1 MLQQQLSQV
10 FLQSF
15 HNWPIYL
22 QVCALHRCFQ
32 HWSQNTLLYLSEQAV
47 YYLYCSF
54 LQTSFVMH
62 VFSIS
67 LSFLSFFRKSQQ
79 WRTFTRRYVLPWKR
93 LSSVLVSFVYS
104 YFFYSFIYTC
114 KLVLE
119 LEMSYFESKYVIHV
133 NRVDLVCVCGGG
145 VCGWIASSINLTRI
159 GTGLISHK
167 LEWDYTLLL
176 PRSYVTE
183 HCRTSVQAKWQY
195 GVHMNR

>member
-15 HNWPIYL
+15 HKFICKSAPYTGVFSIEAKILFCIYL
-22 QVCALHRCFQ
+22 SMQFII
-32 HWSQNTLLYLSEQAV
+32 YIAV
-47 YYLYCSF
+47 F

-104 YFFYSFIYTC
+104 YFFCSFIYTC

-133 NRVDLVCVCGGG
+133 NRIDLVCVCGGG

-167 LEWDYTLLL
+167 LE
-176 PRSYVTE
+176 
-183 HCRTSVQAKWQY
+183 
-195 GVHMNR
+195 